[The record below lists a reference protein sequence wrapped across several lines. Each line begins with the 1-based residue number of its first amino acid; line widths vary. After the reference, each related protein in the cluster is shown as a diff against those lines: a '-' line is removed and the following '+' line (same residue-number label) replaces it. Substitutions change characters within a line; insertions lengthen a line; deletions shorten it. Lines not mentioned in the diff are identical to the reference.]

1 MSYFTVVGLVPLRE
15 GDLEDVPASLEVGLL
30 AELRKQIILLPDG
43 KVKFAFGKILNH
55 DCLLTLANNKSV
67 LIRTAVVKV
76 CNVFMRYLC
85 CVCVPCVLGGSQVL
99 ALGL

>member
-1 MSYFTVVGLVPLRE
+1 MPLRE
-15 GDLEDVPASLEVGLL
+15 GDLEDVPTSLEVGLL

-55 DCLLTLANNKSV
+55 DCLLTMANNKSV

-76 CNVFMRYLC
+76 CTVFVSKCVSCVCAC
-85 CVCVPCVLGGSQVL
+85 CVCVYCVCVY
-99 ALGL
+99 

>member
-1 MSYFTVVGLVPLRE
+1 MRPSVVGLVPLRE

-43 KVKFAFGKILNH
+43 KVKPAFGKILNH
-55 DCLLTLANNKSV
+55 DCLLTMANNKSV

-76 CNVFMRYLC
+76 CMCLC
-85 CVCVPCVLGGSQVL
+85 AYVCP
-99 ALGL
+99 